1 MLVEVGNMSRREAG
15 KGSKPRPFS
24 VDEEEFSN
32 NWDNIFKKPK
42 TEYQLNK
49 STGEVESVT
58 VLESVIDEK
67 NSVDE

>member
-1 MLVEVGNMSRREAG
+1 MSRREAG

>member
-1 MLVEVGNMSRREAG
+1 MSRREAG

-67 NSVDE
+67 NSTDE

>member
-1 MLVEVGNMSRREAG
+1 MSRREAG

-49 STGEVESVT
+49 STGEVESVI